1 MDVPAVTAFHT
12 ISFFGFYLPPLLLWA
27 ALALIPYVV
36 VRWGLGCAGAYRFV
50 WHRPLFNLALYV
62 LILGGMIF
70 LGGEGWL

>member
-1 MDVPAVTAFHT
+1 MDVPALTAFHS

-27 ALALIPYVV
+27 SVALIPYVLA
-36 VRWGLGCAGAYRFV
+36 RWAIGRAGLYRFV

-70 LGGEGWL
+70 IGGRGWL